1 MLIILRIARL
11 LRLLRMVKLVRALQG
26 LYTLVT
32 AFWHALKSMCFIC
45 AMMIFGVLM
54 YSIVATNLIGRNSAF
69 DNVRIYDDT
78 VYDRFGTVYRSMY
91 SLFELMTLEGWDQ
104 VARPLVE
111 EQPAVVI
118 FVASFIM
125 VFTFGMLNMVVAM
138 VVEKTLEQTRKMGA
152 YQERQLRLQM
162 AKELMQIITVF
173 RDSDVDGNGTL
184 SAEELEAAFANNQS
198 VMENLAEIGVP
209 AEDAMELY
217 KILDWDNSGE
227 ITVKEFVEGIAK
239 VQADI
244 PSTWDAVA
252 THSNVRRLMNDI
264 GKLGDTVTDIE
275 SRLNGRDK
283 MLQDVLLAVRS
294 MQSGSGSSTRSGDR
308 FPSTR

>member
-1 MLIILRIARL
+1 
-11 LRLLRMVKLVRALQG
+11 
-26 LYTLVT
+26 VT